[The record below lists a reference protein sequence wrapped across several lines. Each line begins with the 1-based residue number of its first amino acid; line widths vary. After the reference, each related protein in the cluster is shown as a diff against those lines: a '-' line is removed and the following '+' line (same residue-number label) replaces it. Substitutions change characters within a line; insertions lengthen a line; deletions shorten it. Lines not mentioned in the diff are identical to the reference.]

1 MDSDA
6 HFQMVGQRI
15 YDRFGV
21 KYLKAEDG
29 VADSE
34 LILKSED
41 GNFLG
46 MPYGGVIFNMADV
59 TAGAALRSLGAMG
72 LTVSGEVRFMRG
84 VPNVQKLLCHAEVR
98 KAGKSIG
105 FVDAS
110 VTDEKG
116 LELAALSFV
125 FTRMKEQNVGV

>member
-1 MDSDA
+1 MEIPEL
-6 HFQMVGQRI
+6 QRVGNRI
-15 YDRFGV
+15 YDRFGIR
-21 KYLKAEDG
+21 YLYAENG
-29 VADSE
+29 VSESE
-34 LILKSED
+34 LILQPED

-46 MPYGGVIFNMADV
+46 MPYGGIIFNMADV

-84 VPNVQKLLCHAEVR
+84 VPNVAKLCCRAEVR
-98 KAGKSIG
+98 KAGKNIG

-110 VTDEKG
+110 VTDGEG

-125 FTRMKEQNVGV
+125 FTRIKEQNVGT

>member
-1 MDSDA
+1 MEIPELER
-6 HFQMVGQRI
+6 VGNRI
-15 YDRFGV
+15 YERFGV
-21 KYLKAEDG
+21 RYLFAENG
-29 VADSE
+29 VAESE
-34 LILKSED
+34 LLLRPED

-46 MPYGGVIFNMADV
+46 MPYGGIIFNLADL

-84 VPNVQKLLCHAEVR
+84 VPNVETLRCRAEVR
-98 KAGKSIG
+98 RAGKHIG

-110 VTDEKG
+110 VSDEKG

-125 FTRMKEQNVGV
+125 FTRMKEQNVGT